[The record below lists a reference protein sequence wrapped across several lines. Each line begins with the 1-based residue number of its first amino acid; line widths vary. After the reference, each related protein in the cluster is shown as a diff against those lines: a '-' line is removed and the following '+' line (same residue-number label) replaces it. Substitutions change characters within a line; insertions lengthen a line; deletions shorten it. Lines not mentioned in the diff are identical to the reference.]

1 MLNKFFPLYFKHF
14 VGLLE
19 KHSTAGALWHL
30 NISTICTPLAVKSSK
45 SSTMVMKMISAP
57 LPLSETDIYSLAQAA
72 TNIAPTS
79 YPSPVPVLS
88 PVPGPPT

>member
-1 MLNKFFPLYFKHF
+1 
-14 VGLLE
+14 
-19 KHSTAGALWHL
+19 
-30 NISTICTPLAVKSSK
+30 
-45 SSTMVMKMISAP
+45 MVMKMISAP

>member
-1 MLNKFFPLYFKHF
+1 MMADPPVWSAFVAEAIFMLNKFFPLYFKHF

-57 LPLSETDIYSLAQAA
+57 LPLSETDI
-72 TNIAPTS
+72 
-79 YPSPVPVLS
+79 
-88 PVPGPPT
+88 